1 MITQG
6 DSGCRQAE
14 LQARRRLGAQLT
26 LHRHVDLGPT
36 NDEAAAIASSGGA
49 RSVPTTVTKARFS
62 GRTRTHHPP
71 AETPVSP
78 SVLWISGRT

>member
-14 LQARRRLGAQLT
+14 PQAGRRLGAQLT
-26 LHRHVDLGPT
+26 LHRRVHLGPT
-36 NDEAAAIASSGGA
+36 YDEAAAIASSASA
-49 RSVPTTVTKARFS
+49 RSVPTTVTKTRFS

-78 SVLWISGRT
+78 SLLRISGRT